1 MPGSTLR
8 FKQGRGGWA
17 VASARRRAFLSDP
30 LPLRMD
36 RPLVPSDEIEAV
48 ARRFKLLGAPVRLEL
63 LNALREGGEQTVG
76 ELVEATGYR
85 QANVSKHLGTMAENG
100 LLARRR
106 DGVHVYYALDD
117 PTLPA
122 LCMLVS
128 RRLREE
134 AGEDEGSPEQ

>member
-1 MPGSTLR
+1 
-8 FKQGRGGWA
+8 
-17 VASARRRAFLSDP
+17 
-30 LPLRMD
+30 
-36 RPLVPSDEIEAV
+36 LVPPDEIEAV
-48 ARRFKLLGAPVRLEL
+48 ARRFEVLGEPVRLEL
-63 LNALREGGEQTVG
+63 LSALREAGEQTVG

-85 QANVSKHLGTMAENG
+85 QPNVSKHLRIMAEDG

-117 PTLPA
+117 PTLGA

-134 AGEDEGSPEQ
+134 G

>member
-1 MPGSTLR
+1 
-8 FKQGRGGWA
+8 
-17 VASARRRAFLSDP
+17 
-30 LPLRMD
+30 MD
-36 RPLVPSDEIEAV
+36 RPLVPPDEIEAV
-48 ARRFKLLGAPVRLEL
+48 ARRFEVLGEPVRLEL
-63 LNALREGGEQTVG
+63 LSALREAGEQTVG

-85 QANVSKHLGTMAENG
+85 QPNVSKHLRIMAEDG

-117 PTLPA
+117 PTLGA

-134 AGEDEGSPEQ
+134 G